1 MAVLFWGISIFT
13 LSFVVHFLA
22 WRFRLPKRQTK
33 TLLQIFMG
41 ILAAS
46 LILIW
51 ITSNAPPPSSKYA
64 INDLSEYLHIS
75 LFYISLVLAYM
86 ITYSGIEVDSPSMVL
101 ILKVA
106 EAGKE
111 GIERRTLIEAMN
123 DDLMV
128 KPRITDLITDKMAYI
143 DGDKYK
149 LTTKGFLM
157 LNVILLYRKMLNA
170 GKGG

>member
-13 LSFVVHFLA
+13 VSFVVHFLV
-22 WRFRLPKRQTK
+22 WRLRLPKRQTK
-33 TLLQIFMG
+33 TLLQIFLG
-41 ILAAS
+41 IFAAS

-51 ITSNAPPPSSKYA
+51 ISSNVAPLSSKYV
-64 INDLSEYLHIS
+64 INDFSEYLHIS

-111 GIERRTLIEAMN
+111 GIEWRTLIEAMN
-123 DDLMV
+123 DDLMI